1 MTRILVVEDHAD
13 LAFGLETALE
23 NEGFAV
29 EVAAD
34 GSAGLDRAW
43 TGGFDLIILDLMLPR
58 LDGYRVLRALRG
70 DGSEVPVLVLTARG
84 EEANKVQAF
93 TLGADDYVTKPFGTL
108 ELIARVHALLRRA
121 RRGEGPPLPAV
132 ERFGD
137 IEVNPA
143 SRTVYRGGQLVA
155 LTPREFDLLLAL
167 LKRRGAVGLARGSAG
182 RGVAVPAGDRVA
194 HRGHSYGRAPA
205 KARGRPGASAA
216 FADGLESRIPI
227 GTVGAGPCPARL

>member
-29 EVAAD
+29 EIAAD

-43 TGGFDLIILDLMLPR
+43 GGGFDLIILDLMLPR

-70 DGSEVPVLVLTARG
+70 DGSEVPILVLTARG

-121 RRGEGPPLPAV
+121 RRGEGPSLPAV

-143 SRTVYRGGQLVA
+143 SRTVYQAGQLVA

-167 LKRRGAVGLARGSAG
+167 IKRRGAVASRSDLLAEVWQYQPEIVSRTVDIHMAEL
-182 RGVAVPAGDRVA
+182 RRKLEADPAHPRHLLTVWKVGYR
-194 HRGHSYGRAPA
+194 
-205 KARGRPGASAA
+205 
-216 FADGLESRIPI
+216 LER
-227 GTVGAGPCPARL
+227 

>member
-1 MTRILVVEDHAD
+1 VTQILVIEDHAD

-23 NEGFAV
+23 NEGFGV

-43 TGGFDLIILDLMLPR
+43 AGGFDLIILDLMLPK

-70 DGSEVPVLVLTARG
+70 DGSEVPILVLTARG

-143 SRTVYRGGQLVA
+143 SRTVYRGGQMVQ

-167 LKRRGAVGLARGSAG
+167 LKRRGAVASRTDLLSEVWQYQPEIVSRTVDIHMAELRRKLEAD
-182 RGVAVPAGDRVA
+182 PAHPRHLLTVWKVGYR
-194 HRGHSYGRAPA
+194 
-205 KARGRPGASAA
+205 
-216 FADGLESRIPI
+216 LER
-227 GTVGAGPCPARL
+227 

>member
-1 MTRILVVEDHAD
+1 MTQILVIEDHAD

-23 NEGFAV
+23 NEGFGV

-43 TGGFDLIILDLMLPR
+43 VGGFDLIILDLMLPK

-70 DGSEVPVLVLTARG
+70 DGSEVPILVLTARG

-143 SRTVYRGGQLVA
+143 SRTVYRGGQLVQ

-167 LKRRGAVGLARGSAG
+167 LKRRGAVASRTDLLSEVWQYQPEIVSRTVDIHMAELRRKLEAD
-182 RGVAVPAGDRVA
+182 PAHPRHLLTVWKVGYR
-194 HRGHSYGRAPA
+194 
-205 KARGRPGASAA
+205 
-216 FADGLESRIPI
+216 LER
-227 GTVGAGPCPARL
+227 